1 MLLIADN
8 TAGFGGGRRSLQT
21 LQIRLIEKWVAA
33 DRDPLRPRKQELLK
47 GFAFWGEFFNPT
59 SMGAC
64 REKVRRERQTVS
76 SWVVL
81 GLRGALTSPDF
92 RKLGTV

>member
-33 DRDPLRPRKQELLK
+33 DRDPLRPRKQELPK
-47 GFAFWGEFFNPT
+47 GFVFWGEVFQPYFHG
-59 SMGAC
+59 SLSG
-64 REKVRRERQTVS
+64 ERQKRKTDCLF
-76 SWVVL
+76 L
-81 GLRGALTSPDF
+81 GG
-92 RKLGTV
+92 LGPQRCTDQS